1 MVATEKKRA
10 GGRKSTKERLAE
22 LEAMFRS
29 GAHEEA
35 RKQNEAA
42 FAEAPK
48 LVAALRAAGFEWT
61 KSLDPLLAG
70 INELSGDQYGIVASV
85 FLQHLEAG
93 LPPLLAN
100 SLLQSLAGT
109 KPRSRAR
116 PYWAKI
122 VSLFLSAASGEVRDG
137 AAVALAAIAEPAD
150 GEVVL
155 SWLRDPRFGES
166 RIFFLRALRRL
177 LPPAERAEVLETLKR
192 DPDLEVECDRV
203 LRGIAPNDG

>member
-1 MVATEKKRA
+1 MATEKKSA

-22 LEAMFRS
+22 LDAMLCS
-29 GAHEEA
+29 GAFEEA
-35 RKQNEAA
+35 RKQREASE
-42 FAEAPK
+42 AEAPK
-48 LVAALRAAGFEWT
+48 VVAALNAAGFEWT

-70 INELSGDQYGIVASV
+70 VNELSGDQYRIVASV
-85 FLQHLEAG
+85 LLQHLEAG

-100 SLLQSLAGT
+100 SLLQSLAAT

-116 PYWAKI
+116 PYWDRIA
-122 VSLFLSAASGEVRDG
+122 SLFVSAASSEVRDG

-166 RIFFLRALRRL
+166 RIFLLRALRRL
-177 LPPAERAEVLETLKR
+177 LPPAERAEVLETLKG
-192 DPDLEVECDRV
+192 DLDLRVQCDRE
-203 LRGIAPNDG
+203 LRGVGPQEE

>member
-1 MVATEKKRA
+1 MATEKKRA
-10 GGRKSTKERLAE
+10 GARKSTKERLAE

-29 GAHEEA
+29 GAYEEA

-42 FAEAPK
+42 SADAPK
-48 LVAALRAAGFEWT
+48 LVAALHAAGFEWT
-61 KSLDPLLAG
+61 ESLDPLLAG
-70 INELSGDQYGIVASV
+70 INELSGDQYRIVASV

-100 SLLQSLAGT
+100 SLLQSLAAT

-122 VSLFLSAASGEVRDG
+122 ASLFLSAASSEVRDG

-177 LPPAERAEVLETLKR
+177 LPPAERAEVLETLKG
-192 DPDLEVECDRV
+192 DPDLRVQCDRE
-203 LRGIAPNDG
+203 LRGVGPQEE

>member
-1 MVATEKKRA
+1 MATQKKRA

-22 LEAMFRS
+22 LDAMFRS
-29 GAHEEA
+29 GAFEEA
-35 RKQNEAA
+35 RKQREAA
-42 FAEAPK
+42 EAEAPK
-48 LVAALRAAGFEWT
+48 LVAALNAAGFEWT

-70 INELSGDQYGIVASV
+70 VNELRGDQYRIVASV

-100 SLLQSLAGT
+100 SLLQSLAAT

-116 PYWAKI
+116 PHWAQI
-122 VSLFLSAASGEVRDG
+122 SSLFLSAASSEVRDG

>member
-1 MVATEKKRA
+1 MATQKKRA
-10 GGRKSTKERLAE
+10 GGRRSTKERIAE
-22 LEAMFRS
+22 LDAMFRS
-29 GAHEEA
+29 GAFEEA
-35 RKQNEAA
+35 RKQREAA
-42 FAEAPK
+42 EAEAPK
-48 LVAALRAAGFEWT
+48 VVGALNAAGFEWT

-70 INELSGDQYGIVASV
+70 VNELSGDQYRIVASV

-100 SLLQSLAGT
+100 SLLQSLAAT
-109 KPRSRAR
+109 KPRSRAK

-122 VSLFLSAASGEVRDG
+122 ASLFLSAASSEVRDG

-155 SWLRDPRFGES
+155 SWLRDPQFGES

-177 LPPAERAEVLETLKR
+177 LPPAERAEVLESLKG
-192 DPDLEVECDRV
+192 DPDLRVQCDRE
-203 LRGIAPNDG
+203 LRGIGPNDG